1 MEELA
6 RSNVSLMKMFEKKV
20 QGFIDEVENNHM
32 VWLQEIQEEAAKMFC
47 SNFSEEPQLMP
58 KTPSQKKKGR
68 KKRSS
73 FGRDENQNP
82 SRRRLSRSRRSTV
95 RRSSVKVSSL
105 SLNLINEELQ
115 KEHLKVEDL
124 EHSKPLKA
132 TLNEN
137 KASSVT
143 KSCAKTLLEKKVV
156 VEITL
161 NDRLS
166 AEIHQK
172 NKDVHETIGNS
183 EEMCSEDVGS
193 DTEGVASMACVAIS
207 DVARVNAP
215 VIRAALDTFACPM
228 IDSAMASL
236 ATTRPGA
243 SVDQGSE
250 SENSSESSKSRK
262 ESRGTFKSARKSHRP
277 SGRRSIAGHRSLL
290 SIRESLTRESMRRA
304 SRRSVHKK
312 AMLESSTSSSRSND
326 HLEDMR
332 DEPDPDVVEFLSVV
346 EAEVQVARH
355 STRSSTKR
363 NAEKSSNPNEVSTT
377 NDENKGNNKAEHCAD
392 LLKSC
397 VVLNSQGEDCQ
408 ADQPVSPVKKPLP
421 VVSVPKS
428 HSAMKPHLKSF
439 LHTVQK
445 NQLLMSTPN
454 SLGRSTIVKSFI
466 KRTTPLKVDIK
477 EKERQRLE
485 MLKKKEDQ
493 ETERKKKMEEE
504 KKRKLEEVKRKRE
517 ERLKKVTEAREREEQ
532 KEEAKKRK
540 IEQKFAQMEEKNDK
554 IREER
559 IAEEKAKRK
568 LANKKME
575 EAEIRRKQEED
586 ARRIKALQAEEE
598 ERKHQELLQKKREE
612 EEQERLKKIAEVKR
626 LKQIDQ
632 ERQLAAEKELQRK
645 REQERIRIEREQLL
659 EKEKAFAVQMEV
671 EKAAKEKALLD
682 AAKEE
687 RLQKEAE
694 EREKLKQ
701 EQQHKANLEN
711 ELKEHPKDEKL
722 VKEKPDTSSS
732 HKTLNITV
740 DLEKSPQSYQMT
752 PKGGNK
758 TISHLDS
765 ENYGMDLNSDDS
777 TDDESAPRKPIPS
790 WAEGRKLNQ
799 AIMHHYYNPP
809 DTDKRY
815 GKIEP
820 PNLEE
825 IFSKSKPRYLKRT
838 SSAVWNS
845 PPMRSNLNSVSIKFT
860 R

>member
-6 RSNVSLMKMFEKKV
+6 RSNASLMKMFEKKV

-82 SRRRLSRSRRSTV
+82 SRRRLSRTRRSTV

-105 SLNLINEELQ
+105 NLINEELQ
-115 KEHLKVEDL
+115 KEPLKVEDL
-124 EHSKPLKA
+124 EHSDPLKA
-132 TLNEN
+132 ILNEN

-166 AEIHQK
+166 AEIHQQ
-172 NKDVHETIGNS
+172 NKDVHETIGNP
-183 EEMCSEDVGS
+183 EEMCLEDVGS
-193 DTEGVASMACVAIS
+193 DTESVASVACVAIS
-207 DVARVNAP
+207 GIARVDAP
-215 VIRAALDTFACPM
+215 VIRAAFDTFACPM

-236 ATTRPGA
+236 DTTRPGV

-250 SENSSESSKSRK
+250 SENSSENSKSRK

-332 DEPDPDVVEFLSVV
+332 DEPDTDIVEFLSVV
-346 EAEVQVARH
+346 EAEDVQVARH
-355 STRSSTKR
+355 ATRSSTKR
-363 NAEKSSNPNEVSTT
+363 NAEKHCNPNEVTTT
-377 NDENKGNNKAEHCAD
+377 NDENKGNNKAERCAD

-397 VVLNSQGEDCQ
+397 VVLISQGEDCQ

-421 VVSVPKS
+421 VVGIPKS

-575 EAEIRRKQEED
+575 EVEIRRKQEED
-586 ARRIKALQAEEE
+586 ARRIKILQAEEE
-598 ERKHQELLQKKREE
+598 ERKHQEFLQKKREE
-612 EEQERLKKIAEVKR
+612 EEQERLKKMAEVKR
-626 LKQIDQ
+626 LKQVEQ

-645 REQERIRIEREQLL
+645 REQERIRIEREEQLLL
-659 EKEKAFAVQMEV
+659 EKEKAVQMEV
-671 EKAAKEKALLD
+671 EKAAKEK
-682 AAKEE
+682 KGFIGGCQ
-687 RLQKEAE
+687 R
-694 EREKLKQ
+694 ERES
-701 EQQHKANLEN
+701 
-711 ELKEHPKDEKL
+711 
-722 VKEKPDTSSS
+722 T
-732 HKTLNITV
+732 
-740 DLEKSPQSYQMT
+740 
-752 PKGGNK
+752 KGG
-758 TISHLDS
+758 
-765 ENYGMDLNSDDS
+765 
-777 TDDESAPRKPIPS
+777 R
-790 WAEGRKLNQ
+790 
-799 AIMHHYYNPP
+799 
-809 DTDKRY
+809 
-815 GKIEP
+815 
-820 PNLEE
+820 
-825 IFSKSKPRYLKRT
+825 
-838 SSAVWNS
+838 
-845 PPMRSNLNSVSIKFT
+845 
-860 R
+860 

>member
-1 MEELA
+1 FNSE
-6 RSNVSLMKMFEKKV
+6 SNASLMKMFEKKV

-47 SNFSEEPQLMP
+47 RYVCLLITFISLFCAFNFTNFLVTG
-58 KTPSQKKKGR
+58 KV
-68 KKRSS
+68 
-73 FGRDENQNP
+73 FNIFICC
-82 SRRRLSRSRRSTV
+82 RLSRTRRSTV

-105 SLNLINEELQ
+105 NLINEELQ
-115 KEHLKVEDL
+115 KEPLKVEDL
-124 EHSKPLKA
+124 DV
-132 TLNEN
+132 
-137 KASSVT
+137 AS
-143 KSCAKTLLEKKVV
+143 
-156 VEITL
+156 
-161 NDRLS
+161 
-166 AEIHQK
+166 
-172 NKDVHETIGNS
+172 
-183 EEMCSEDVGS
+183 
-193 DTEGVASMACVAIS
+193 VASMAS
-207 DVARVNAP
+207 
-215 VIRAALDTFACPM
+215 LDT
-228 IDSAMASL
+228 
-236 ATTRPGA
+236 TRSGV

-250 SENSSESSKSRK
+250 SENSSENSKSRK

-312 AMLESSTSSSRSND
+312 
-326 HLEDMR
+326 
-332 DEPDPDVVEFLSVV
+332 
-346 EAEVQVARH
+346 
-355 STRSSTKR
+355 
-363 NAEKSSNPNEVSTT
+363 
-377 NDENKGNNKAEHCAD
+377 
-392 LLKSC
+392 
-397 VVLNSQGEDCQ
+397 
-408 ADQPVSPVKKPLP
+408 
-421 VVSVPKS
+421 
-428 HSAMKPHLKSF
+428 AMKPHLKSF

-554 IREER
+554 VSLVFSTY
-559 IAEEKAKRK
+559 EK
-568 LANKKME
+568 LLVWLL
-575 EAEIRRKQEED
+575 
-586 ARRIKALQAEEE
+586 IKEEE
-598 ERKHQELLQKKREE
+598 ERKHQEFLQKKREE
-612 EEQERLKKIAEVKR
+612 EEQERLKKMAEVKR
-626 LKQIDQ
+626 LKQVEQ

-645 REQERIRIEREQLL
+645 REQERIRIERYSVHEQENSAPNRVLISSL
-659 EKEKAFAVQMEV
+659 KFI
-671 EKAAKEKALLD
+671 LLD
-682 AAKEE
+682 ACRVAY
-687 RLQKEAE
+687 
-694 EREKLKQ
+694 LKYT
-701 EQQHKANLEN
+701 
-711 ELKEHPKDEKL
+711 L
-722 VKEKPDTSSS
+722 VLRKYCKYI
-732 HKTLNITV
+732 L
-740 DLEKSPQSYQMT
+740 KSPQSYEMT
-752 PKGGNK
+752 PKGSNK
-758 TISHLDS
+758 TTARLDP

-845 PPMRSNLNSVSIKFT
+845 PPMRSVRLHQH
-860 R
+860 